1 MSGPYFIET
10 LARNGDVLHRHRV
23 QELPIRLGRG
33 YGNDFILDDPFAAPE
48 HALIE
53 AGEDGAL
60 VLRDLGT
67 KNGVVHRGRR
77 EQALTLTGDTVVR
90 IGHTTL
96 RVRSADYAVAPE
108 ELDRTRH
115 GWEGALPGVLGVL
128 LLGCAAL
135 FTAWLFDTQSPQLR
149 RYVQALA
156 SALGLA
162 LVWAG
167 AWAFANR
174 LFGRLARLGR
184 HLFIAGSAVAAIT
197 LYKVASSLFGFAFSL
212 EFLVKY
218 SSHVTVA
225 AVATAVYFHLRTVKP
240 DQSRRFGILCT
251 VFALFASS
259 MIMLGNEQSHGR
271 VADALYV
278 PVILPPAVRVSPDHP
293 IDDYM
298 GKVQSLKA
306 ELDVERT
313 RKVKDDGDEDE

>member
-23 QELPIRLGRG
+23 QALPIRLGRG
-33 YGNDFILDDPFAAPE
+33 YNNDFILDDPFAAPE
-48 HALIE
+48 HAVIE

-60 VLRDLGT
+60 IMRDLGT
-67 KNGVVHRGRR
+67 RNGVVHRGRR
-77 EQALTLTGDTVVR
+77 APAVALAGDTVVR

-96 RVRSADYAVAPE
+96 RVRSADFAVAPE

-115 GWEGALPGVLGVL
+115 GWEGAPPGLLGVL
-128 LLGCAAL
+128 LLAGAVL

-156 SALGLA
+156 TAVGVG

-184 HLFIAGSAVAAIT
+184 HLFIAGSAAAAVT
-197 LYKVASSLFGFAFSL
+197 LYKAVSSTLGFAFSL
-212 EFLVKY
+212 DALVRY

-225 AVATAVYFHLRTVKP
+225 AAAAAVYFHLKTVKP
-240 DQSRRFGILCT
+240 EQSRRFGIICA
-251 VFALFASS
+251 VFALLSSS
-259 MIMLGNEQSHGR
+259 MIMLGNEQQHGR
-271 VADALYV
+271 VADQLYM

-293 IDDYM
+293 VDEYM
-298 GKVQSLKA
+298 GKVQGLKA
-306 ELDVERT
+306 QLDVERT
-313 RKVKDDGDEDE
+313 RKVKDDGDEE